1 MDYLTWI
8 PTRRCVLALLIV
20 FPFLVNSA
28 WSQTGTFTKI
38 IPQMVIGSFDG
49 GATKYVTV
57 IEIINTNVISVN
69 LSANFFNEDG
79 STTNLNLTTNSSTIP
94 TISNGTLSSLTL
106 DPNKVLVISGG
117 TTPGSTPSSGTAL
130 WGRIVT
136 DAPVNIVM
144 YLELRNSATNALRS
158 RISMSASPNNMAKFV
173 IPRV

>member
-57 IEIINTNVISVN
+57 IEIIDC
-69 LSANFFNEDG
+69 DG
-79 STTNLNLTTNSSTIP
+79 PERQDCRFDRRPDTRYHVR
-94 TISNGTLSSLTL
+94 
-106 DPNKVLVISGG
+106 D
-117 TTPGSTPSSGTAL
+117 SGTCVRSARTHAL
-130 WGRIVT
+130 
-136 DAPVNIVM
+136 
-144 YLELRNSATNALRS
+144 E
-158 RISMSASPNNMAKFV
+158 
-173 IPRV
+173 